1 MKNVLKF
8 LNKPLIGG
16 ILKSLPFGIGSIAQN
31 VLSPVNGVG
40 SLDKKELPAQL
51 FKIALYAILVYM
63 VVNGKLSWDDAESAK
78 ELIGD

>member
-16 ILKSLPFGIGSIAQN
+16 ILKSLPLGIGSIAQN

-51 FKIALYAILVYM
+51 FKIALYGVLLYM
-63 VVNGKLSWDDAESAK
+63 LLSGKMDLSTAEEYK
-78 ELIGD
+78 DLLTD